1 MGLISRKMFHPI
13 HGKSRTSIK
22 ALAIMAL
29 MTSFPTAPMA
39 FPAVKTS
46 TAMLPVGKD
55 NRGFSLIELVMV
67 MLLIGISLAII
78 APNIAKGLQDR
89 EVRGAALSLAA
100 RARDLRSQALFD
112 GIPQQLVVNLPQ
124 GSYLVA
130 RTKEFQLPTDVKFLS
145 VQGGETVDRDSK
157 RFYFFPNGSTL
168 GGEIV
173 LADSDKAISYLIRLE
188 PLTGKIEVSRGN
200 NL

>member
-1 MGLISRKMFHPI
+1 
-13 HGKSRTSIK
+13 
-22 ALAIMAL
+22 
-29 MTSFPTAPMA
+29 
-39 FPAVKTS
+39 
-46 TAMLPVGKD
+46 MLPAGKD
-55 NRGFSLIELVMV
+55 NRGFSLIELVVVLM
-67 MLLIGISLAII
+67 LIGISMAIV

-100 RARDLRSQALFD
+100 RARDLRNQALFD

-130 RTKEFQLPTDVKFLS
+130 RTKEFQLPTDVKFAS
-145 VQGGETVDRDSK
+145 VEGGESVDRDTK
-157 RFYFFPNGSTL
+157 RFYFFPNGSSL

-200 NL
+200 NS

>member
-1 MGLISRKMFHPI
+1 
-13 HGKSRTSIK
+13 
-22 ALAIMAL
+22 
-29 MTSFPTAPMA
+29 MA

-55 NRGFSLIELVMV
+55 SRGFTLIELVV
-67 MLLIGISLAII
+67 VLVLIGISLAIV

-100 RARDLRSQALFD
+100 VARDLRRQALFN

-130 RTKEFQLPTDVKFLS
+130 RTREVHLPADVKFLS
-145 VQGGETVDRDSK
+145 VEGGESVDRDAK
-157 RFYFFPNGSTL
+157 RFYFFPNGSSL

-173 LADSDKAISYLIRLE
+173 LADSDKGISYLIRLE
-188 PLTGKIEVSRGN
+188 PLTGKVEVSRGN
-200 NL
+200 NS